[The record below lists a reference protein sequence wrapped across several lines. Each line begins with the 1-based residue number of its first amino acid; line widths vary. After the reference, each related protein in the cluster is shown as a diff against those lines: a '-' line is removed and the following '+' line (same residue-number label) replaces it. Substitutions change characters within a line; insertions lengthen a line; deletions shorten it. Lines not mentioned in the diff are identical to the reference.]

1 MKASSKARLAA
12 EASRITADVDGHGQ
26 IELGQP
32 SSRVTLDRS
41 SAVHRQTTQL
51 VDPEHRYTVPRVQ
64 VDADVASV
72 CIQQAVSDNSARPA
86 ISAPVIMSFTSPVAG
101 GSSLLALTL
110 TRIVPITNVIVS
122 HGF

>member
-72 CIQQAVSDNSARPA
+72 CTTGCNRLLHPSGPTGAGNNVFY
-86 ISAPVIMSFTSPVAG
+86 FTAG
-101 GSSLLALTL
+101 
-110 TRIVPITNVIVS
+110 RWE
-122 HGF
+122 FFY